1 MEDLV
6 EELVGDIRDEYDGDE
21 ADTTRSLT
29 GDLEVDGLL
38 NLDDFEDETGIVLP
52 DGPYETVAG
61 FMVQQLGHV
70 PVLEEAVTF
79 DDYRLTVVDVD
90 GRRISRVKV
99 AAVPTGNG

>member
-1 MEDLV
+1 M
-6 EELVGDIRDEYDGDE
+6 
-21 ADTTRSLT
+21 
-29 GDLEVDGLL
+29 
-38 NLDDFEDETGIVLP
+38 LP

-70 PVLEEAVTF
+70 PVLEETVTF

-99 AAVPTGNG
+99 AALPTGSTDGPAADPAEAAEPKPGA